1 MKVVILAGGLPS
13 TLSEE
18 RTLPK
23 PMAELG
29 ERPLLWH
36 IMKHYSYYGFRE
48 FIICAGVRSDIIK
61 KYFLDYY
68 LYQSDIEIDLETNE
82 IRLLQKRTEDWKITV
97 LDTGLHTGVDE
108 RILQVRDFIQDESF
122 FINYGDVLSDIDLL
136 KLYEQHKKNQG
147 CVATIAV
154 VRPAGRNSLLK
165 IKEGFLSDTQGATED
180 SSAWVNS
187 CTFVANRSVF
197 DYLSKNNDFVSEG
210 ALFERL
216 AHDKKAGV
224 YYHDGFWQT
233 VETMRDKSYLER
245 LWEQKKAPWRL
256 WKD

>member
-18 RTLPK
+18 RSLPK

-36 IMKHYSYYGFRE
+36 IMKHYSYYGFHE
-48 FIICAGVRSDIIK
+48 FIICAGVKSDVIK
-61 KYFLDYY
+61 KYFMDYY
-68 LYQSDIEIDLETNE
+68 LYQSAIEINLTNNE
-82 IRLLQKRTEDWKITV
+82 IKILDKQTEDWKITV

-108 RILQVRDFIQDESF
+108 RILQVKDYIQEDSF
-122 FINYGDVLSDIDLL
+122 FINYGDVLSDIDLS
-136 KLYEQHKKNQG
+136 KLLNQHKRSKG
-147 CVATIAV
+147 CAATIAV
-154 VRPAGRNSLLK
+154 VRPAGRNTLLN
-165 IKEGFLSDTQGATED
+165 IRDGFLSDED
-180 SSAWVNS
+180 VSISFSSAWVNS
-187 CTFVANRSVF
+187 CTFVANKEIF
-197 DYLSKNNDFVSEG
+197 DYLSNHNDFISKG

-216 AHDKKAGV
+216 AHGNKAGI

-245 LWEQKKAPWRL
+245 LWRLEKAPWKL
-256 WKD
+256 WAD